1 MASGDQTAE
10 IGEPGNMEE
19 VNEAQGLEDGPS
31 LKSTMERN
39 GKTQPDSPVKE
50 KKLGM
55 MKQFRESM
63 KRVGERSPLASN
75 SKGSKD
81 RPYSDQGGDSIDPE
95 VTSLTHQL
103 PPTHSPSL
111 SAGSPVASPLKSPD
125 PSTIG
130 DSLLKKG
137 ASIRRSLRLAGN
149 KKDKTLKQEP
159 LQSVTEITVEEKREK
174 KKEEINE
181 SYILPEIP
189 LIPPSGLSAGSPVG
203 SPLKSPVGFFQIKEG
218 GEIAED
224 SPSSQKK
231 HSRTHSDP
239 STIGDSLL
247 KKGASIRRSFRLAG
261 NKKDKTLKQEQ
272 LQSVTEITVEEKRAG
287 EESVEIKESYILPEI
302 PLTPLSVMQINELIK
317 TEVLEE
323 AHLNLLSLR
332 QEFQRERDECTE
344 EASPMELA
352 KKEKDL
358 SILYIAM
365 QEKVKEIV
373 RNSNSL
379 PSLNKELLMHVAR
392 VIQEEEKREAEPG
405 GVVGLGDW
413 RGAWR
418 EAVSEGVE
426 ATLKRVP
433 LDRPEQN
440 ASWLAIHL
448 GLLGKAILKDLE
460 KVKRE
465 LQGSYPPSFNV
476 FSTYMSCYHGAVS
489 QHLNTLQQQVTDLKD
504 YYALLDWII
513 NRYESENIMS
523 SPSLRPEIEAEKT
536 GLSLEEGFLDQLKG
550 KYCMRAKEDMRA
562 SLDKILE
569 LENEDIWIKKQ
580 APETDDEHFLNSDI
594 HMDIWTNVKSNAVN
608 SKRIDVNLEMRVVCS
623 CLEELQQFPK
633 RFETKLR
640 YCCNSVENP
649 SLWADYQITYINS
662 FTALMEH
669 MEGYRESCPTQ
680 VDHLSREVD
689 GLVHRLVQSLE
700 DQFKNDVRPYLRR
713 MMTRKWLSTDEDF
726 QQLYSRTEKL
736 THRCS
741 QMRPPYVQT
750 FLSCLHYYVVKEYV
764 SQLMKNNY
772 SCKNRKHDKAAT
784 KMRAQWDK
792 LKDLFEEMTTHDWLH
807 PVGDHL
813 SNIIGETNKR
823 DIKKHLELLVAD
835 YPDISKKH
843 LSAVLYFRGL
853 MRGRERQVIL
863 QRLTELKRE
872 LGTAGNIGDNRRAL
886 FSDMQVTVTNT
897 DCLADIPLFCFLLPD
912 S

>member
-1 MASGDQTAE
+1 MASGDQMAE
-10 IGEPGNMEE
+10 IGEPGDMEE
-19 VNEAQGLEDGPS
+19 VNEAQGLEDGSS

-39 GKTQPDSPVKE
+39 RKTQPDGSVKE

-103 PPTHSPSL
+103 PPPHSPSL
-111 SAGSPVASPLKSPD
+111 NAGSPVASPLKSPGEFFQRKEGEEIAED
-125 PSTIG
+125 SPPSQ
-130 DSLLKKG
+130 
-137 ASIRRSLRLAGN
+137 
-149 KKDKTLKQEP
+149 KKDSRTH
-159 LQSVTEITVEEKREK
+159 
-174 KKEEINE
+174 
-181 SYILPEIP
+181 
-189 LIPPSGLSAGSPVG
+189 SGLSAGSPVG
-203 SPLKSPVGFFQIKEG
+203 SPLKSPVGFFQRKEG

-224 SPSSQKK
+224 SPPSQKK
-231 HSRTHSDP
+231 HSRTHSDS

-247 KKGASIRRSFRLAG
+247 KKGASIRRSLRLVG
-261 NKKDKTLKQEQ
+261 NKKDKTLKQEP
-272 LQSVTEITVEEKRAG
+272 LQPVTEITVEEKRER

-358 SILYIAM
+358 SILYRAM

-379 PSLNKELLMHVAR
+379 PSRNKELLMHVAR

-426 ATLKRVP
+426 ETLKRVH

-448 GLLGKAILKDLE
+448 GLLGKAIVEDLE
-460 KVKRE
+460 KVKGE

-513 NRYESENIMS
+513 NSYESEKIMS
-523 SPSLRPEIEAEKT
+523 SPSLRPEMEAEKT

-562 SLDKILE
+562 SLDRILE

-580 APETDDEHFLNSDI
+580 APETDDEHFLNSEI
-594 HMDIWTNVKSNAVN
+594 HMDIWTKVKSNAVN

-623 CLEELQQFPK
+623 CLEELEQFPK

-662 FTALMEH
+662 FTALKEH

-689 GLVHRLVQSLE
+689 GLVHRLVQGLE

-726 QQLYSRTEKL
+726 QQLYSSTEKL
-736 THRCS
+736 THRCL
-741 QMRPPYVQT
+741 QMKSPY
-750 FLSCLHYYVVKEYV
+750 
-764 SQLMKNNY
+764 
-772 SCKNRKHDKAAT
+772 
-784 KMRAQWDK
+784 AQ
-792 LKDLFEEMTTHDWLH
+792 
-807 PVGDHL
+807 
-813 SNIIGETNKR
+813 
-823 DIKKHLELLVAD
+823 
-835 YPDISKKH
+835 
-843 LSAVLYFRGL
+843 
-853 MRGRERQVIL
+853 
-863 QRLTELKRE
+863 
-872 LGTAGNIGDNRRAL
+872 
-886 FSDMQVTVTNT
+886 
-897 DCLADIPLFCFLLPD
+897 
-912 S
+912 

>member
-1 MASGDQTAE
+1 MASGDQMAE
-10 IGEPGNMEE
+10 IGEPGDMEE
-19 VNEAQGLEDGPS
+19 VNEAQGLEDGSS

-39 GKTQPDSPVKE
+39 RKTQPDGPVKE

-103 PPTHSPSL
+103 PPPHSPSL
-111 SAGSPVASPLKSPD
+111 SAGSPVASPLKSPGEFFQRKEGEEIAED
-125 PSTIG
+125 SPPSQKKDSRTHSDSSTI
-130 DSLLKKG
+130 
-137 ASIRRSLRLAGN
+137 ASIRRSLRL

-159 LQSVTEITVEEKREK
+159 LQPVTEITVEER
-174 KKEEINE
+174 
-181 SYILPEIP
+181 
-189 LIPPSGLSAGSPVG
+189 
-203 SPLKSPVGFFQIKEG
+203 
-218 GEIAED
+218 
-224 SPSSQKK
+224 
-231 HSRTHSDP
+231 
-239 STIGDSLL
+239 
-247 KKGASIRRSFRLAG
+247 
-261 NKKDKTLKQEQ
+261 
-272 LQSVTEITVEEKRAG
+272 
-287 EESVEIKESYILPEI
+287 VEIKESYILPEI

-358 SILYIAM
+358 SILYRAM

-379 PSLNKELLMHVAR
+379 PSRNKELLIHVAR

-405 GVVGLGDW
+405 GVVGLGYW

-426 ATLKRVP
+426 ETLKRVH

-448 GLLGKAILKDLE
+448 GLLGKAIVEDLE
-460 KVKRE
+460 KVKGE

-476 FSTYMSCYHGAVS
+476 FSTYMSSYHGAVS

-513 NRYESENIMS
+513 NSYESEKIMS
-523 SPSLRPEIEAEKT
+523 SPSLRPEMEAEKT

-562 SLDKILE
+562 SLDRILE

-580 APETDDEHFLNSDI
+580 APETDDEHFLNSEI
-594 HMDIWTNVKSNAVN
+594 HMDIWTKVKSNAVN

-623 CLEELQQFPK
+623 CLEELEQFPK

-662 FTALMEH
+662 FTALKEH

-689 GLVHRLVQSLE
+689 GLVHRLVQGLE

-726 QQLYSRTEKL
+726 QQLYSSTEKL
-736 THRCS
+736 THRCL
-741 QMRPPYVQT
+741 QMKSPYAQT
-750 FLSCLHYYVVKEYV
+750 FWSRLHYYVVKEYV

-807 PVGDHL
+807 RVGDHL

-823 DIKKHLELLVAD
+823 DIKNHLKLLVAD

-897 DCLADIPLFCFLLPD
+897 DCLADIPLFCILPD
-912 S
+912 RQ

>member
-1 MASGDQTAE
+1 MASGDQMAE
-10 IGEPGNMEE
+10 IGEPGDMEE
-19 VNEAQGLEDGPS
+19 VNEAQGLEDGSS

-39 GKTQPDSPVKE
+39 RKTQPDGPVKE

-103 PPTHSPSL
+103 PPPHSPSL
-111 SAGSPVASPLKSPD
+111 SAGSPVASPLKSPGEFFQRKEGEEIAED
-125 PSTIG
+125 SPPSQKKDSRTHSDSSTI
-130 DSLLKKG
+130 
-137 ASIRRSLRLAGN
+137 ASIRRSLRL

-159 LQSVTEITVEEKREK
+159 LQPVTEITVEER
-174 KKEEINE
+174 
-181 SYILPEIP
+181 
-189 LIPPSGLSAGSPVG
+189 
-203 SPLKSPVGFFQIKEG
+203 
-218 GEIAED
+218 
-224 SPSSQKK
+224 
-231 HSRTHSDP
+231 
-239 STIGDSLL
+239 
-247 KKGASIRRSFRLAG
+247 
-261 NKKDKTLKQEQ
+261 
-272 LQSVTEITVEEKRAG
+272 
-287 EESVEIKESYILPEI
+287 VEIKESYILPEI

-358 SILYIAM
+358 SILYRAM

-379 PSLNKELLMHVAR
+379 PSRNKELLIHVAR

-405 GVVGLGDW
+405 GVVGLGYW

-426 ATLKRVP
+426 ETLKRVH

-448 GLLGKAILKDLE
+448 GLLGKAIVEDLE
-460 KVKRE
+460 KVKGE

-476 FSTYMSCYHGAVS
+476 FSTYMSSYHGAVS

-513 NRYESENIMS
+513 NSYESEKIMS
-523 SPSLRPEIEAEKT
+523 SPSLRPEMEAEKT

-562 SLDKILE
+562 SLDRILE

-580 APETDDEHFLNSDI
+580 APETDDEHFLNSEI
-594 HMDIWTNVKSNAVN
+594 HMDIWTKVKSNAVN
-608 SKRIDVNLEMRVVCS
+608 SKMIDVNLEMRVVCS
-623 CLEELQQFPK
+623 CLEELEQFPK

-662 FTALMEH
+662 FTALKEH

-689 GLVHRLVQSLE
+689 GLVHRLVQGLE

-726 QQLYSRTEKL
+726 QQLYSSTEKL
-736 THRCS
+736 THRCL
-741 QMRPPYVQT
+741 QMKSPYAQT
-750 FLSCLHYYVVKEYV
+750 FWSRLHYYVVKEYV

-807 PVGDHL
+807 RVGDHL

-823 DIKKHLELLVAD
+823 DIKNHLKLLVAD

-897 DCLADIPLFCFLLPD
+897 DCLADIPLFCILPD
-912 S
+912 RQ

>member
-1 MASGDQTAE
+1 MPSGYQMAE
-10 IGEPGNMEE
+10 IGEPGDMEE
-19 VNEAQGLEDGPS
+19 VNEARGLEEDRSS

-39 GKTQPDSPVKE
+39 GKTQPNGPVKD

-55 MKQFRESM
+55 IKQFRESM
-63 KRVGERSPLASN
+63 KQVGEKSPLFSN

-81 RPYSDQGGDSIDPE
+81 RPNSDQGGHSIEPE

-103 PPTHSPSL
+103 PPPPSPSL
-111 SAGSPVASPLKSPD
+111 SAGSPVASPLKSPGGFFQRKEGGESAKD
-125 PSTIG
+125 SPPSQKKHSRSHSDSSAIG

-137 ASIRRSLRLAGN
+137 ASIRRSLRLVGN
-149 KKDKTLKQEP
+149 KKDKTLKQVRLP
-159 LQSVTEITVEEKREK
+159 SVTEITVEEKRERE
-174 KKEEINE
+174 KE
-181 SYILPEIP
+181 
-189 LIPPSGLSAGSPVG
+189 
-203 SPLKSPVGFFQIKEG
+203 
-218 GEIAED
+218 
-224 SPSSQKK
+224 
-231 HSRTHSDP
+231 
-239 STIGDSLL
+239 
-247 KKGASIRRSFRLAG
+247 SI
-261 NKKDKTLKQEQ
+261 
-272 LQSVTEITVEEKRAG
+272 
-287 EESVEIKESYILPEI
+287 EIKESYILPEI

-332 QEFQRERDECTE
+332 QEFQREREECTE

-358 SILYIAM
+358 SILYRAM
-365 QEKVKEIV
+365 QEKVKETV
-373 RNSNSL
+373 RDSNSL
-379 PSLNKELLMHVAR
+379 SSRNKELLMHVAR
-392 VIQEEEKREAEPG
+392 IIQEEEKREAEPG
-405 GVVGLGDW
+405 GVVGPGDW

-418 EAVSEGVE
+418 EAVSLGVK
-426 ATLKRVP
+426 ATLMRVN

-448 GLLGKAILKDLE
+448 GLLGKAIVEDLE
-460 KVKRE
+460 KVKGE

-489 QHLNTLQQQVTDLKD
+489 QHLNMLQQQVTDLKD
-504 YYALLDWII
+504 YYTLLDWII
-513 NRYESENIMS
+513 NRYESEKIMT
-523 SPSLRPEIEAEKT
+523 SPSLRPEMEAENT
-536 GLSLEEGFLDQLKG
+536 GLSLEEGFLDQLKA
-550 KYCMRAKEDMRA
+550 KYCMRAK
-562 SLDKILE
+562 
-569 LENEDIWIKKQ
+569 
-580 APETDDEHFLNSDI
+580 
-594 HMDIWTNVKSNAVN
+594 
-608 SKRIDVNLEMRVVCS
+608 
-623 CLEELQQFPK
+623 
-633 RFETKLR
+633 
-640 YCCNSVENP
+640 
-649 SLWADYQITYINS
+649 
-662 FTALMEH
+662 H

-689 GLVHRLVQSLE
+689 GLVHRLVQGLE

-736 THRCS
+736 SQRCS

-750 FLSCLHYYVVKEYV
+750 FVSRLHYYVVKEYV

-784 KMRAQWDK
+784 KMRMQWDK

-823 DIKKHLELLVAD
+823 NIKNHLEGLVAD

-872 LGTAGNIGDNRRAL
+872 LGTAGNTGDSRRAL

-897 DCLADIPLFCFLLPD
+897 DCLADIPFSCLSSSQTD
-912 S
+912 KERA

>member
-1 MASGDQTAE
+1 MASGDQMAE
-10 IGEPGNMEE
+10 IGEPGDMEE
-19 VNEAQGLEDGPS
+19 VNEAQGLEDRSS
-31 LKSTMERN
+31 LISTMERN

-55 MKQFRESM
+55 MKQ
-63 KRVGERSPLASN
+63 VGERSPLASN
-75 SKGSKD
+75 SNGSKD

-125 PSTIG
+125 SSTIG

-137 ASIRRSLRLAGN
+137 ASIRRSLRFVRN

-159 LQSVTEITVEEKREK
+159 LQSVTEITVEEKREREREREK
-174 KKEEINE
+174 KKEEVNE

-203 SPLKSPVGFFQIKEG
+203 SPLKSPVGFFQRKEG

-224 SPSSQKK
+224 SPPSQKK
-231 HSRTHSDP
+231 HFRTHSDS
-239 STIGDSLL
+239 STIGNSLM
-247 KKGASIRRSFRLAG
+247 KKGASIRRSLRLVG
-261 NKKDKTLKQEQ
+261 NKKDKTLKQEP
-272 LQSVTEITVEEKRAG
+272 LQSVTEIRVEEKREREEERER
-287 EESVEIKESYILPEI
+287 EESVEIKESYTLPEI

-332 QEFQRERDECTE
+332 QEFQREREECME

-358 SILYIAM
+358 SILYRAM

-373 RNSNSL
+373 CNSNSL
-379 PSLNKELLMHVAR
+379 PSCNKELLMHVAR
-392 VIQEEEKREAEPG
+392 VIQEEETREAEPG

-418 EAVSEGVE
+418 EAVSKGVE
-426 ATLKRVP
+426 ATLKRVN

-448 GLLGKAILKDLE
+448 GLLGKAIVEDLE
-460 KVKRE
+460 KVKGE

-513 NRYESENIMS
+513 NCYESEKIMS
-523 SPSLRPEIEAEKT
+523 SPSLRPEMEAEKI

-562 SLDKILE
+562 SLDRILE

-594 HMDIWTNVKSNAVN
+594 HMDIWTKVKSNAVN

-633 RFETKLR
+633 RFETKLT

-649 SLWADYQITYINS
+649 SLWADYQITYINT
-662 FTALMEH
+662 FTALKEH

-680 VDHLSREVD
+680 
-689 GLVHRLVQSLE
+689 
-700 DQFKNDVRPYLRR
+700 PYLRR

-741 QMRPPYVQT
+741 QMRPPNVQT
-750 FLSCLHYYVVKEYV
+750 FLSRLHYYVVKEYV

-792 LKDLFEEMTTHDWLH
+792 LKDLFKEMTAHDWLH

-823 DIKKHLELLVAD
+823 DIKNHLKLFVAD

-886 FSDMQVTVTNT
+886 FSDMQVTNT
-897 DCLADIPLFCFLLPD
+897 DCLADMPFFCLLLPD

>member
-1 MASGDQTAE
+1 MASGDQMAE
-10 IGEPGNMEE
+10 IGEPGDMEE
-19 VNEAQGLEDGPS
+19 VNEAPGLDDGSS

-39 GKTQPDSPVKE
+39 RKTQPVGPVKE

-55 MKQFRESM
+55 MKQLRESM

-75 SKGSKD
+75 NKGSKD

-103 PPTHSPSL
+103 PPPHSPSL
-111 SAGSPVASPLKSPD
+111 SAGSPVASPLKSPGEFFQRKEGEEIAED
-125 PSTIG
+125 SPPSQ
-130 DSLLKKG
+130 
-137 ASIRRSLRLAGN
+137 
-149 KKDKTLKQEP
+149 KKDSRTH
-159 LQSVTEITVEEKREK
+159 
-174 KKEEINE
+174 
-181 SYILPEIP
+181 
-189 LIPPSGLSAGSPVG
+189 SGLSAGSPVG
-203 SPLKSPVGFFQIKEG
+203 SPLKSPVGFFQRKEG

-224 SPSSQKK
+224 SPPSQKK
-231 HSRTHSDP
+231 HSRTHSDS

-247 KKGASIRRSFRLAG
+247 KKGASIRRSLRLVG
-261 NKKDKTLKQEQ
+261 NKKDKTLKQEP
-272 LQSVTEITVEEKRAG
+272 LQPVTEIMVEEKRER

-358 SILYIAM
+358 SILYRAM

-379 PSLNKELLMHVAR
+379 PSRNKELLMHVAR

-405 GVVGLGDW
+405 LGDW

-426 ATLKRVP
+426 ETLKRVP

-440 ASWLAIHL
+440 PSWLAIHL
-448 GLLGKAILKDLE
+448 GLLGKAIVEDLE
-460 KVKRE
+460 KVKGE

-504 YYALLDWII
+504 YYVLLDWII
-513 NRYESENIMS
+513 NSYESEKIMS
-523 SPSLRPEIEAEKT
+523 SPSLRPEMEAEKT

-580 APETDDEHFLNSDI
+580 APETDDEHFLNSEI
-594 HMDIWTNVKSNAVN
+594 HMDIWTKVKSNAVN

-623 CLEELQQFPK
+623 CLEELEQFPK

-662 FTALMEH
+662 FTALKEH

-689 GLVHRLVQSLE
+689 GLVHRLVQGLE
-700 DQFKNDVRPYLRR
+700 DKFKNDVRPYLRR

-726 QQLYSRTEKL
+726 QQLYSSTEKL
-736 THRCS
+736 THRCL
-741 QMRPPYVQT
+741 QMKSPYAQT
-750 FLSCLHYYVVKEYV
+750 FWSRLHYYVVKEYV

-784 KMRAQWDK
+784 KMRGQWDK

-807 PVGDHL
+807 RVGDHL

-823 DIKKHLELLVAD
+823 DIKNHLKLLVAD

-897 DCLADIPLFCFLLPD
+897 DCLADIPLFCILPD
-912 S
+912 R

>member
-1 MASGDQTAE
+1 MPSGYQMAE
-10 IGEPGNMEE
+10 IGEPGDMEE
-19 VNEAQGLEDGPS
+19 VNEAPGLEEDRSS

-39 GKTQPDSPVKE
+39 GKTQPNGPVKD

-55 MKQFRESM
+55 IKQFRESM
-63 KRVGERSPLASN
+63 KQVGERSPLFSN

-81 RPYSDQGGDSIDPE
+81 RPNSDQGRISIEPE

-103 PPTHSPSL
+103 PPPPSPSL
-111 SAGSPVASPLKSPD
+111 SAGSPVASPLKSPGGFFQRKEGGESAKD
-125 PSTIG
+125 SPPSQKKHSRSHSDSSAIG

-137 ASIRRSLRLAGN
+137 ASIRRSLRLVGN
-149 KKDKTLKQEP
+149 KKDKILKQVRLP
-159 LQSVTEITVEEKREK
+159 SVTEITVEEKRERE
-174 KKEEINE
+174 KE
-181 SYILPEIP
+181 
-189 LIPPSGLSAGSPVG
+189 
-203 SPLKSPVGFFQIKEG
+203 
-218 GEIAED
+218 
-224 SPSSQKK
+224 
-231 HSRTHSDP
+231 
-239 STIGDSLL
+239 
-247 KKGASIRRSFRLAG
+247 SI
-261 NKKDKTLKQEQ
+261 
-272 LQSVTEITVEEKRAG
+272 
-287 EESVEIKESYILPEI
+287 EIKESYILPEI

-332 QEFQRERDECTE
+332 QEFQREREECTE

-358 SILYIAM
+358 SILYRAM

-373 RNSNSL
+373 RDSNSL
-379 PSLNKELLMHVAR
+379 SSRNKELLMHVAR
-392 VIQEEEKREAEPG
+392 IIQEEEKREAEPG
-405 GVVGLGDW
+405 GVVGPGDW
-413 RGAWR
+413 RGTWR
-418 EAVSEGVE
+418 EAVSLGVK
-426 ATLKRVP
+426 ATLMRVN

-448 GLLGKAILKDLE
+448 GLLGKAIVEDLE
-460 KVKRE
+460 KVKGE

-504 YYALLDWII
+504 YYTLLDWII
-513 NRYESENIMS
+513 NRYESEKIMT
-523 SPSLRPEIEAEKT
+523 SPSLRPEMEAENT
-536 GLSLEEGFLDQLKG
+536 GLSLEEGFLDQLKA

-580 APETDDEHFLNSDI
+580 APETDDEHFFNSDI
-594 HMDIWTNVKSNAVN
+594 HMDIWTKVESNAVN
-608 SKRIDVNLEMRVVCS
+608 SKRIDANLEMRVVCS
-623 CLEELQQFPK
+623 CLEELQKFPK
-633 RFETKLR
+633 QFETKLR
-640 YCCNSVENP
+640 CCCNSVENS

-662 FTALMEH
+662 FTALKEH

-689 GLVHRLVQSLE
+689 GLVHRLVQGLE

-713 MMTRKWLSTDEDF
+713 MMTRKWLSKDEDF

-736 THRCS
+736 SQRCS

-750 FLSCLHYYVVKEYV
+750 FVSRLHYYVVKEYV

-784 KMRAQWDK
+784 KMRMQWDK

-823 DIKKHLELLVAD
+823 NIKNHLEVLVAD

-872 LGTAGNIGDNRRAL
+872 LGTAGNTGDSRRAL

-897 DCLADIPLFCFLLPD
+897 DCLADIPFSCLSSSQTD
-912 S
+912 KERA

>member
-1 MASGDQTAE
+1 MASGDQMAE
-10 IGEPGNMEE
+10 IVEPGDMEE
-19 VNEAQGLEDGPS
+19 VNEAQGLEDGSS

-39 GKTQPDSPVKE
+39 GKTQPDGPVKE

-63 KRVGERSPLASN
+63 KRVGERSLLASN

-111 SAGSPVASPLKSPD
+111 
-125 PSTIG
+125 T
-130 DSLLKKG
+130 
-137 ASIRRSLRLAGN
+137 
-149 KKDKTLKQEP
+149 
-159 LQSVTEITVEEKREK
+159 
-174 KKEEINE
+174 
-181 SYILPEIP
+181 
-189 LIPPSGLSAGSPVG
+189 AGSPVG

-224 SPSSQKK
+224 SPPSQKK

-247 KKGASIRRSFRLAG
+247 KKGASIRRSFRLVG
-261 NKKDKTLKQEQ
+261 NKKTLKQEQ

-358 SILYIAM
+358 SILYRAM

-405 GVVGLGDW
+405 GMVGLGDW

-448 GLLGKAILKDLE
+448 GLLGKAIVENLE

-513 NRYESENIMS
+513 NRYESEKIMG
-523 SPSLRPEIEAEKT
+523 SPSLRPEMEAEKT

-689 GLVHRLVQSLE
+689 GLVNRLVQSLE

-736 THRCS
+736 THRCL
-741 QMRPPYVQT
+741 QMRPPNVQT

-784 KMRAQWDK
+784 KMRVQWDK

-823 DIKKHLELLVAD
+823 DIKNHLKLLVAD

-853 MRGRERQVIL
+853 MRGRERQAIL
-863 QRLTELKRE
+863 QRFTELKRE

-897 DCLADIPLFCFLLPD
+897 DRLADIPFFCFLLPD

>member
-1 MASGDQTAE
+1 MASGDQMAE
-10 IGEPGNMEE
+10 IGEPGDMEE
-19 VNEAQGLEDGPS
+19 VNEAQGLEDGSS

-39 GKTQPDSPVKE
+39 GKTQPDGPVKE

-111 SAGSPVASPLKSPD
+111 SAGSPVASPLKSPGEFFQRKEGEESAEDSPPSQKKHSRTHSD

-137 ASIRRSLRLAGN
+137 ASIRRSLRLVGN
-149 KKDKTLKQEP
+149 KKDKTLKQET

-189 LIPPSGLSAGSPVG
+189 LIPPS
-203 SPLKSPVGFFQIKEG
+203 
-218 GEIAED
+218 
-224 SPSSQKK
+224 
-231 HSRTHSDP
+231 DP

-247 KKGASIRRSFRLAG
+247 KKGASIRRSFRLVG

-323 AHLNLLSLR
+323 AHLNLLSLC
-332 QEFQRERDECTE
+332 QEFQRERDECRE

-358 SILYIAM
+358 SILYRAM

-448 GLLGKAILKDLE
+448 GLLGKAIVEDLE

-513 NRYESENIMS
+513 NRYESEKIMS
-523 SPSLRPEIEAEKT
+523 SPSLRPEMEAEKT

-633 RFETKLR
+633 RFETKLT

-784 KMRAQWDK
+784 KMRAQWNK
-792 LKDLFEEMTTHDWLH
+792 LKDLFEEMTTRHTYF
-807 PVGDHL
+807 P
-813 SNIIGETNKR
+813 
-823 DIKKHLELLVAD
+823 LL
-835 YPDISKKH
+835 
-843 LSAVLYFRGL
+843 
-853 MRGRERQVIL
+853 
-863 QRLTELKRE
+863 
-872 LGTAGNIGDNRRAL
+872 
-886 FSDMQVTVTNT
+886 
-897 DCLADIPLFCFLLPD
+897 
-912 S
+912 